1 MNPKKPSAVEREI
14 LRPLWKVHILHHAC
28 EAPFVAN
35 WMLEELREHGYQVS
49 PGTLYPMLARLCR
62 LGWLKTVQRVHATR
76 GQNTSHYQATV
87 LGRQALRDVQERLRE
102 LQGEVFRERRAPT
115 KRRARQV

>member
-1 MNPKKPSAVEREI
+1 MNHRKTSAVEREI

-35 WMLEELREHGYQVS
+35 WMLEELREHGYRVS

-62 LGWLKTVQRVHATR
+62 LGWLKIIQRTPATR
-76 GQNTSHYQATV
+76 GRRTVHYRATA
-87 LGRQALRDVQERLRE
+87 LGRQALQDVQARLRE
-102 LQGEVFRERRAPT
+102 LQGEVFR
-115 KRRARQV
+115 KR